1 MGSKSVKSPPSP
13 DPGAVASAQAGANL
27 QTSIGNTWMQ
37 NANVKT
43 PWGNSTT
50 TQQTKQVKYIDPK
63 TGKPVALN
71 KGTVLRDSKGNIRR
85 DKNGVALRDPK
96 TIKYKMTN
104 QAITKTVTDPN
115 TGKTM
120 KVPVFQYETKLSP
133 NQQKLL
139 AGQEALGLQMNDI
152 GGRQLKRMDEY
163 LSTPF
168 NLDGIAEVG
177 DFESYR
183 AKTEDAL
190 MSRLNEDFA
199 QDYNKMETRL
209 INQGAARGS
218 AAFDSAEKAY
228 GRNVNDARVQAF
240 LASGAEGRAA
250 GGYDQNLRNQKIQ
263 ERLLQRNQPI
273 NEVTALM
280 SGGQVTAPQMPQ
292 FQGSQMGEVPV
303 GQYMYQNWSQNNQR
317 AQQQAAANGAMWS
330 NIGNAAAGMFRWSS
344 RLLKTN
350 IKFVCMDKRGFG
362 WYTYDYLWGGPPQFG
377 VIAEE
382 VASIIPGSTRSID
395 GYLAVDYGVI
405 GNVDAEQA

>member
-1 MGSKSVKSPPSP
+1 MGGKSVKSPPSP

-71 KGTVLRDSKGNIRR
+71 KGTALR
-85 DKNGVALRDPK
+85 DKNGKVIIDKATGKAKIDPK
-96 TIKYKMTN
+96 SIKYKMTN

-115 TGKTM
+115 TGKSM
-120 KVPVFQYETKLSP
+120 EVPVFQHETKLSP

-139 AGQEALGLQMNDI
+139 EGQEALGIQMNDI
-152 GGRQLKRMDEY
+152 GGRQLTRMDQH

-168 NLDGIAEVG
+168 NLDGIKEVG

-183 AKTEDAL
+183 QKTEDAL
-190 MSRLNEDFA
+190 MSRLNEDFDT
-199 QDYNKMETRL
+199 DYNKMETRL

-218 AAFDSAEKAY
+218 AAFDSAEKSH

-250 GGYDQNLRNQKIQ
+250 GGYDQNLRNQQIQ
-263 ERLLQRNQPI
+263 ERLLTRNQPI
-273 NEVTALM
+273 NELTALM

-292 FQGSQMGEVPV
+292 FQGSSMGEVPV
-303 GQYMYQNWSQNNQR
+303 GQYMYNNWSQNNQR
-317 AQQQAAANGAMWS
+317 SQQQAAANGAMWS
-330 NIGNAAAGMFRWSS
+330 NIGNAAAGIFKWSDA
-344 RLLKTN
+344 RL
-350 IKFVCMDKRGFG
+350 KRNVERIGSVNGRNLYRYQYVWGEWDVGVMAQENPDIAVLMPNGF
-362 WYTYDYLWGGPPQFG
+362 Y
-377 VIAEE
+377 
-382 VASIIPGSTRSID
+382 
-395 GYLAVDYGVI
+395 AVDYGRL
-405 GNVDAEQA
+405 